1 MAGDAAEP
9 GVLIQGHV
17 ARARAMLITLPDTL
31 QVRRM
36 VEIARMLNPQVVILI
51 RVPTDEEGLLLT
63 NENAGTVFLGEQE
76 VARSMLAKVLE
87 SF

>member
-1 MAGDAAEP
+1 
-9 GVLIQGHV
+9 
-17 ARARAMLITLPDTL
+17 
-31 QVRRM
+31 
-36 VEIARMLNPQVVILI
+36 VILI